1 MRQSLHDLRSD
12 AIDRAL
18 ARNAENRSRAAF
30 EGGVFTLVVGFALPC
45 MLIGAAIVAATIV
58 LTRIYLM

>member
-18 ARNAENRSRAAF
+18 ERNAENRSRTASK
-30 EGGVFTLVVGFALPC
+30 GGVFTFVVGFALPC
-45 MLIGAAIVAATIV
+45 VLIGAAIVAATIT
-58 LTRIYLM
+58 LTKIYLM